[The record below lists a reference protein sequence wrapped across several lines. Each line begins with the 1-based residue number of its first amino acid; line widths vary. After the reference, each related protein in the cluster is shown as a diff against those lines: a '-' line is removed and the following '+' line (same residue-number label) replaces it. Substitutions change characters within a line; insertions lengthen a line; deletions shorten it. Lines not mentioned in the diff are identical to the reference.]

1 MATKKKNAPENLEQS
16 PNEEKKSEEF
26 LRFEEGLRA
35 IFSLSPE
42 EAKRIRESPLPP
54 DPDEQENEANS

>member
-1 MATKKKNAPENLEQS
+1 MKKKNEAKNSELEKKD
-16 PNEEKKSEEF
+16 EEKSEEF

-42 EAKRIRESPLPP
+42 DAKRIREMPVPP
-54 DPDEQENEANS
+54 DPDDPKRKPNS